1 MSGSGTRA
9 KGSPSFID
17 SSEPIESGVAALQP
31 PPTLGWLGATFRAL
45 RHRNYRLYFFGQLI
59 SLVGTWMQTTALM
72 WLAYEL
78 THRSL
83 WPGAIGAAGLL
94 PAFFLGPW
102 GGMVADRWPKR
113 AVILVTQ
120 SAFMVQALVL
130 AWLVLAGEAN
140 VWWLFALSLASG
152 LIQAIDL
159 PARLAFV
166 TEMVGR
172 EDLMNAVALNS
183 LLFNVART
191 TGPAIAGALLV
202 RVGAGHCFLVN
213 GLSFIAVLWALARM
227 SPDPHPSAL
236 PTEAAPRGSSSWWNG
251 FSYLAGKPHL
261 AFLVLLAGIVGLC
274 GWPYLALLPALAKNV
289 LGGDSREYSDMLTGT
304 GIGALSA
311 ALVIARSGSATQWRR
326 FIATGVAIVAA
337 GLVGLSIVQSR
348 WPAVACCAAIGFG
361 LIMFM
366 ATGQSVVQLG
376 ARSHNRG
383 RVMAIW
389 AMVLSGAAPAGNFLA
404 GQAAD
409 HFGEPVVL
417 RTLGFACGAA
427 AVVLWLLLQLWL
439 RFHSPYRSLET
450 AESE

>member
-1 MSGSGTRA
+1 
-9 KGSPSFID
+9 
-17 SSEPIESGVAALQP
+17 
-31 PPTLGWLGATFRAL
+31 
-45 RHRNYRLYFFGQLI
+45 
-59 SLVGTWMQTTALM
+59 
-72 WLAYEL
+72 
-78 THRSL
+78 
-83 WPGAIGAAGLL
+83 
-94 PAFFLGPW
+94 
-102 GGMVADRWPKR
+102 
-113 AVILVTQ
+113 
-120 SAFMVQALVL
+120 
-130 AWLVLAGEAN
+130 
-140 VWWLFALSLASG
+140 
-152 LIQAIDL
+152 
-159 PARLAFV
+159 
-166 TEMVGR
+166 
-172 EDLMNAVALNS
+172 
-183 LLFNVART
+183 
-191 TGPAIAGALLV
+191 
-202 RVGAGHCFLVN
+202 
-213 GLSFIAVLWALARM
+213 
-227 SPDPHPSAL
+227 
-236 PTEAAPRGSSSWWNG
+236 
-251 FSYLAGKPHL
+251 
-261 AFLVLLAGIVGLC
+261 
-274 GWPYLALLPALAKNV
+274 
-289 LGGDSREYSDMLTGT
+289 MLTGT